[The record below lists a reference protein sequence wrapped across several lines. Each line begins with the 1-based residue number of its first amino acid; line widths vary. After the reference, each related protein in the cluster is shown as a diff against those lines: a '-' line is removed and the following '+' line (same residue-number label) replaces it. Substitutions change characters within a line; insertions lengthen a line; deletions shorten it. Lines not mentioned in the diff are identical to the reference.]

1 MAACSVP
8 ECATHKIP
16 DAVFVRPRQ
25 ARLLQ
30 RGPAR
35 IVTLTLREME
45 VIVTRLCSSTSKAE
59 FETLRKK
66 NFPDYIHL
74 SYILANT
81 FSLPEGTTV
90 RQAVIQQSIRNVERV
105 IESLGTPLM
114 GPEVTGEAIFSIATL
129 GRAYKLVNL
138 IHARGDVQS
147 GQKEKDKELGVNFSS
162 FAIWAQLHLDCLRFI
177 VTHKILSGREIQ
189 EEILGGMRASVMA
202 YSFARQGLEL
212 RTVREPILT
221 DIILDEEDREL
232 LNESLIDCESSILYD
247 EP

>member
-8 ECATHKIP
+8 ECATHKTP
-16 DAVFVRPRQ
+16 DAVFVRPQQ

-59 FETLRKK
+59 FEALRKQSLS
-66 NFPDYIHL
+66 DYIHL

-90 RQAVIQQSIRNVERV
+90 RQAVIQQSIKNVERV
-105 IESLGTPLM
+105 IESLGTPLI
-114 GPEVTGEAIFSIATL
+114 GSEVVREAIFSIETL
-129 GRAYKLVNL
+129 GRAYKLVNF

-147 GQKEKDKELGVNFSS
+147 NQKEKDKELGVNFSS
-162 FAIWAQLHLDCLRFI
+162 FAIWSQLHLDCLRFI
-177 VTHKILSGREIQ
+177 VTHKLVTGKEIQ
-189 EEILGGMRASVMA
+189 EEILDGMRASVMA
-202 YSFARQGLEL
+202 YSFVRQGLEL

-221 DIILDEEDREL
+221 DIILGQEDQEL
-232 LNESLIDCESSILYD
+232 LNESLVDSESSIYD
-247 EP
+247 KP

>member
-8 ECATHKIP
+8 ECATPKIP

-45 VIVTRLCSSTSKAE
+45 VIVTRLSSSTSRAE
-59 FETLRKK
+59 FEALRTK
-66 NFPDYIHL
+66 NFSDYVHL

-90 RQAVIQQSIRNVERV
+90 RQAVIQQSIKNVERV
-105 IESLGTPLM
+105 IESLGTSLV
-114 GPEVTGEAIFSIATL
+114 GPEVVREAIFSIETL

-138 IHARGDVQS
+138 IHARGGVRSD
-147 GQKEKDKELGVNFSS
+147 QKEKDKELGVNFSS
-162 FAIWAQLHLDCLRFI
+162 AAIWAQLHLDCLRFI
-177 VTHKILSGREIQ
+177 VTHKIVTGKEIQ
-189 EEILGGMRASVMA
+189 EEILEGMRFSVMA

-232 LNESLIDCESSILYD
+232 LSESLIDCESSIYD
-247 EP
+247 KP